1 MGCYDRPA
9 DRPQDRAVRTQ
20 RDPGATSVTS
30 RDAARSGSDA
40 DLRRHRRPA
49 CVEAATQPLDG
60 CAAGMRKS
68 RGAGRTPTRACTVL
82 DLRWC
87 PRGGS
92 SSLTLQPL
100 RMCPGIRDG
109 HQRSNVLNPSTGS
122 RSGKAL
128 VPRGTDHRE
137 SRARSVRPLRV
148 GDGPSKFLGGKR
160 WKKPETA
167 SIIAGRP
174 GEWKASDG
182 EIAPLSPHCLLRCD
196 NDATGP
202 GQRLVPPYAA
212 GEDAAQ
218 PQPQQRPVPVH
229 FGASQRLL
237 ASPDLLTPA
246 FPVPGV

>member
-1 MGCYDRPA
+1 MQGALRPE
-9 DRPQDRAVRTQ
+9 
-20 RDPGATSVTS
+20 
-30 RDAARSGSDA
+30 
-40 DLRRHRRPA
+40 PA
-49 CVEAATQPLDG
+49 PY
-60 CAAGMRKS
+60 S
-68 RGAGRTPTRACTVL
+68 I
-82 DLRWC
+82 RWC
-87 PRGGS
+87 PRDRSERRFSLCECVPS
-92 SSLTLQPL
+92 SDPASGEQCSTPRPAHAAGRRLSLVE
-100 RMCPGIRDG
+100 RR
-109 HQRSNVLNPSTGS
+109 
-122 RSGKAL
+122 
-128 VPRGTDHRE
+128 RE

-148 GDGPSKFLGGKR
+148 GDGPSRFLGGKR

-218 PQPQQRPVPVH
+218 PQPPQRPVPVH

>member
-1 MGCYDRPA
+1 MAGR
-9 DRPQDRAVRTQ
+9 RAH
-20 RDPGATSVTS
+20 
-30 RDAARSGSDA
+30 SD
-40 DLRRHRRPA
+40 L
-49 CVEAATQPLDG
+49 CV
-60 CAAGMRKS
+60 
-68 RGAGRTPTRACTVL
+68 RGAEARFA
-82 DLRWC
+82 
-87 PRGGS
+87 
-92 SSLTLQPL
+92 LQPL

-109 HQRSNVLNPSTGS
+109 LRGATAQPLDRLTQRKGACPSG
-122 RSGKAL
+122 A
-128 VPRGTDHRE
+128 DHRE

-148 GDGPSKFLGGKR
+148 GDGPSRFLGGKR

-196 NDATGP
+196 NYATGP

-218 PQPQQRPVPVH
+218 PQPPQRPVPVH

>member
-1 MGCYDRPA
+1 MRPA
-9 DRPQDRAVRTQ
+9 YEDLIADR
-20 RDPGATSVTS
+20 
-30 RDAARSGSDA
+30 
-40 DLRRHRRPA
+40 
-49 CVEAATQPLDG
+49 CVEAAAQPREACVADMMNWPGRVALRPVCPRAEAQRRIAPG
-60 CAAGMRKS
+60 VPSSEPASGERCSTPRPAHAAGR
-68 RGAGRTPTRACTVL
+68 RL
-82 DLRWC
+82 
-87 PRGGS
+87 
-92 SSLTLQPL
+92 SLVE
-100 RMCPGIRDG
+100 RR
-109 HQRSNVLNPSTGS
+109 
-122 RSGKAL
+122 
-128 VPRGTDHRE
+128 RE

-148 GDGPSKFLGGKR
+148 GDGPSRFLGGKR

-174 GEWKASDG
+174 GECNAWGG

-202 GQRLVPPYAA
+202 GQRLAPPYAA